1 MSDYVLFN
9 NKDNTHDNRRLR
21 GSRASGGSG
30 GSGGLGGW
38 ADNSA
43 FNRLDNYSTYG
54 KHEKLQEREIN
65 RNSEG
70 IKENYKLYTT
80 ENIIKID
87 NNNNNNNNNS
97 INSNSMT
104 GTSMNG
110 NDSFVAGEVV
120 YQTIVI
126 PFYICLMDIII
137 FNDLFIEVVDNS
149 SIETKNN
156 VLISGKIRKYRLNGV
171 MKNYDI
177 FIEMEN
183 EDVFHV
189 KKRGIMMRVR
199 LSEELRKLIINTMV
213 NYVADGGEIDAK
225 SKAVGGAG
233 RIGRAGSAA
242 SSLPVDTR
250 DSRTGGGG
258 SGGRGGG
265 GGGVFS
271 CFGCFKSRHD

>member
-21 GSRASGGSG
+21 GSGASGASGASGGSG

-80 ENIIKID
+80 ENIIKIN

-104 GTSMNG
+104 GTSING

-156 VLISGKIRKYRLNGV
+156 VLISGKIRKYRLNGA

-199 LSEELRKLIINTMV
+199 LSEELEVLGGLGGLGVLLLRCQLIHGIVVLAVVAVVVVAVEAVEAEFSHVSVVLNLDTTNMIINIHK
-213 NYVADGGEIDAK
+213 YY
-225 SKAVGGAG
+225 
-233 RIGRAGSAA
+233 
-242 SSLPVDTR
+242 LL
-250 DSRTGGGG
+250 
-258 SGGRGGG
+258 
-265 GGGVFS
+265 
-271 CFGCFKSRHD
+271 

>member
-1 MSDYVLFN
+1 MSDYALFN

-21 GSRASGGSG
+21 GSGASGASGS
-30 GSGGLGGW
+30 LGGW

-80 ENIIKID
+80 ENIIKIG
-87 NNNNNNNNNS
+87 NNNNS
-97 INSNSMT
+97 MNGTSMN

-213 NYVADGGEIDAK
+213 NYVADGGELDAK

-233 RIGRAGSAA
+233 RAGRAGSAA
-242 SSLPVDTR
+242 SSLSVDTR
-250 DSRTGGGG
+250 DSRTGSGRGGGG
-258 SGGRGGG
+258 SGRGSGG
-265 GGGVFS
+265 SGGGVFS

>member
-1 MSDYVLFN
+1 MSDYALFN
-9 NKDNTHDNRRLR
+9 NKDNTHDNRRS
-21 GSRASGGSG
+21 GASGASGS
-30 GSGGLGGW
+30 LGGW

-80 ENIIKID
+80 ENIIKIG
-87 NNNNNNNNNS
+87 NNNNS
-97 INSNSMT
+97 MNGTSMN

-213 NYVADGGEIDAK
+213 NYVADGGELDAK

-233 RIGRAGSAA
+233 RAGRAGSAA
-242 SSLPVDTR
+242 SSLSVDTR
-250 DSRTGGGG
+250 DSRTGSGRGGGG
-258 SGGRGGG
+258 SGRGSGG
-265 GGGVFS
+265 SGGGVFS

>member
-1 MSDYVLFN
+1 MSDYALFN

-21 GSRASGGSG
+21 GSGASGASGS
-30 GSGGLGGW
+30 LGGW

-80 ENIIKID
+80 ENIIKIG
-87 NNNNNNNNNS
+87 NNNNS
-97 INSNSMT
+97 MNGTSMN

-213 NYVADGGEIDAK
+213 NYVADGGELDAK

-233 RIGRAGSAA
+233 RAGRAGSAA
-242 SSLPVDTR
+242 SSLSVDTR
-250 DSRTGGGG
+250 DSRTG
-258 SGGRGGG
+258 S

>member
-1 MSDYVLFN
+1 MSDYALFN

-21 GSRASGGSG
+21 GSGASGS
-30 GSGGLGGW
+30 LGGW

-80 ENIIKID
+80 ENIIKIG
-87 NNNNNNNNNS
+87 NNNNS
-97 INSNSMT
+97 MNGTSMNGT
-104 GTSMNG
+104 SMNGTSMNG

-213 NYVADGGEIDAK
+213 NYVADGGELDAK

-233 RIGRAGSAA
+233 RAGRAGSAA

-250 DSRTGGGG
+250 DSRTGSGRGGGG
-258 SGGRGGG
+258 SGGS

>member
-1 MSDYVLFN
+1 MSDYALFN
-9 NKDNTHDNRRLR
+9 NKDNTHDSRRLR
-21 GSRASGGSG
+21 GSGASGS
-30 GSGGLGGW
+30 LGGW

-80 ENIIKID
+80 ENIIKIG
-87 NNNNNNNNNS
+87 NNNNS
-97 INSNSMT
+97 MN

-233 RIGRAGSAA
+233 RAGSAA
-242 SSLPVDTR
+242 SSLSVDTR
-250 DSRTGGGG
+250 DSRTGSGRGGGG
-258 SGGRGGG
+258 SGRGSGG
-265 GGGVFS
+265 SGGGVFS